1 VTLNGT
7 SAGSAPGSNTFQLTT
22 AGALTVQGQVTA
34 NTVTLTANGSID
46 QLVNAVAHNL
56 TLNSIN
62 GNVSLPSGTV
72 TVKQD
77 ALGNGGSIVING
89 DNLLVLGLFPITSS
103 QAIFL
108 NANGINVGAN
118 GGNGGTV
125 SLTLSASNPLTVGGA
140 PGNVTINANSGSLGG
155 N

>member
-1 VTLNGT
+1 
-7 SAGSAPGSNTFQLTT
+7 
-22 AGALTVQGQVTA
+22 
-34 NTVTLTANGSID
+34 
-46 QLVNAVAHNL
+46 
-56 TLNSIN
+56 
-62 GNVSLPSGTV
+62 
-72 TVKQD
+72 
-77 ALGNGGSIVING
+77 
-89 DNLLVLGLFPITSS
+89 LVLGLFPITSS

-155 N
+155 NGGNVTVSNGGDLTVNPSFLRVAAANGTGPSITLIAGNNTGPGNLLVTGPLSANGVGTNQNGGSITLQSNSTTVMNIGST